1 MQEFRERVSNLK
13 EFSSELIQGDIL
25 NSQYQQKFD
34 IVFSVG
40 LIEHFDVENTRKAF
54 LNHLQFV
61 KTPGVLIV
69 IFSTPT
75 FLYRMTR
82 FLAEFLDM

>member
-1 MQEFRERVSNLK
+1 M
-13 EFSSELIQGDIL
+13 
-25 NSQYQQKFD
+25 
-34 IVFSVG
+34 
-40 LIEHFDVENTRKAF
+40 IEHFDVENTRKAF

-69 IFSTPT
+69 TFSTPT